1 MNWTIWRGYSF
12 LIATLLAAISLL
24 VPAAMPLASTLI
36 WLTALSGITLL
47 AGRARNQTLVLFGIG
62 LGGLI
67 YANLAG
73 QSIPWQALLASN
85 SVLLA
90 MLFAVSFL
98 ALVATPTSK
107 SKNRPLPTGNKG
119 LASTLLANHLF
130 GSVINISSVIVVGE
144 RLKNL
149 RPIDLPL
156 ASALSLSFGLCS
168 LWSPFFAS
176 MAYAMTLVPDM
187 SLYSVMLMGLPLSAV
202 GIAIIYWHQRQFNH
216 SLPGYPLKGRS
227 LMLPTLLAA
236 LVIIGHELWP
246 NLPIPKIIIISA
258 LLLVLVAL
266 LKEQRLQLIHKHC
279 QTRLGNYINESAIFL
294 AAGVFAVGLNQ
305 LLLVT
310 PIGLP
315 FTQYGPLEACIVLAL
330 GLTAGRL
337 GIHAI
342 MIMAVFNPLLQTLN
356 PAPDLLAFT
365 YLAIWAIG
373 MGFNPVS
380 GTLLTIQGNFGIKG
394 SQLVHYNTPQVTLLF
409 VLTCFSFWIYSVIS

>member
-1 MNWTIWRGYSF
+1 MGWTTWRGYSF
-12 LIATLLAAISLL
+12 LIATILAAISL
-24 VPAAMPLASTLI
+24 VMPAIMPLASGLI

-62 LGGLI
+62 VGGLS
-67 YANLAG
+67 YATLSG
-73 QSIPWQALLASN
+73 QSFPWQALLASN
-85 SVLLA
+85 SALLA

-98 ALVATPTSK
+98 ALVATPTNK
-107 SKNRPLPTGNKG
+107 SKNRTLPTGNKG

-149 RPIDLPL
+149 RSIDLPF

-176 MAYAMTLVPDM
+176 MAYAMALVPDM
-187 SLYSVMLMGLPLSAV
+187 SLYSVMAMGMPLSAV
-202 GIAIIYWHQRQFNH
+202 GMAIIYWHQRKFNIDK
-216 SLPGYPLKGRS
+216 PGYPLKGRS
-227 LMLPTLLAA
+227 LMLPSLLAT

-246 NLPIPKIIIISA
+246 SVPIPKIIIVSA
-258 LLLVLVAL
+258 LLLVLVVL

-305 LLLVT
+305 LLLVI
-310 PIGLP
+310 PISLP
-315 FTQYGPLEACIVLAL
+315 FTQYGPMEACIVLAL
-330 GLTAGRL
+330 GLAAGRL

-356 PAPDLLAFT
+356 PPADLLAFT
-365 YLAIWAIG
+365 YLCIWGIG

-394 SQLVHYNTPQVTLLF
+394 SDLVRYNTPLAMLLF
-409 VLTCFSFWIYSVIS
+409 LVACGSFWVYRL

>member
-1 MNWTIWRGYSF
+1 MNWNTWRGYSF
-12 LIATLLAAISLL
+12 LIATLLTAISLL
-24 VPAAMPLASTLI
+24 VPAAMPFASSLI

-187 SLYSVMLMGLPLSAV
+187 SLYSVMAMGMPLS
-202 GIAIIYWHQRQFNH
+202 GIGIGILYWHQRRFNQDQ
-216 SLPGYPLKGRS
+216 PGYPLKGRS

-236 LVIIGHELWP
+236 LVITGHELLP
-246 NLPIPKIIIISA
+246 SLPIPKIIIVSS
-258 LLLVLVAL
+258 LVLVIMVL
-266 LKEQRLQLIHKHC
+266 LKEQRLTLIHQHC

-305 LLLVT
+305 LLMVL
-310 PIGLP
+310 PISLP
-315 FTQYGPLEACIVLAL
+315 FTKYGPLEASIVLAL
-330 GLTAGRL
+330 GLAAGRL
-337 GIHAI
+337 GVHAI
-342 MIMAVFNPLLQTLN
+342 MIMAVFNPLLQTLDP
-356 PAPDLLAFT
+356 PADLLAFT
-365 YLAIWAIG
+365 YLCIWGVG

-394 SQLVHYNTPQVTLLF
+394 SDLVRYNTPLATVLFLVTC
-409 VLTCFSFWIYSVIS
+409 TSFWLYS

>member
-1 MNWTIWRGYSF
+1 MNWTTWRGYSF
-12 LIATLLAAISLL
+12 LVATLIAAISLA
-24 VPAAMPLASTLI
+24 VPAAMPLASALI

-62 LGGLI
+62 VGGLI

-73 QSIPWQALLASN
+73 QSIPWQSLLASN

-98 ALVATPTSK
+98 ALVATPTNK
-107 SKNRPLPTGNKG
+107 SKNRTLPTGNKG

-130 GSVINISSVIVVGE
+130 GSVINISSVIMVGE
-144 RLKNL
+144 RLKKL
-149 RPIDLPL
+149 RSIDLPF

-176 MAYAMTLVPDM
+176 MAYTMALVPDM
-187 SLYSVMLMGLPLSAV
+187 SLYSVMAMGIPLSAV
-202 GIAIIYWHQRQFNH
+202 GILILYWHQRQFNQD
-216 SLPGYPLKGRS
+216 LPGYPLKGRS
-227 LMLPTLLAA
+227 FMLPTLLAT

-246 NLPIPKIIIISA
+246 SLPIPKIIVVSA
-258 LLLVLVAL
+258 LVLVL
-266 LKEQRLQLIHKHC
+266 IVLVKEQRLHLIHQHC
-279 QTRLGNYINESAIFL
+279 QTRLGNYINETAIFL
-294 AAGVFAVGLNQ
+294 AAGVFSVGLNQ

-310 PIGLP
+310 PISLP

-330 GLTAGRL
+330 GLAAGRL

-356 PAPDLLAFT
+356 PPADLLAFT
-365 YLAIWAIG
+365 YLCIWGIG

-394 SQLVHYNTPQVTLLF
+394 SDLVRYNTPMATLLF
-409 VLTCFSFWIYSVIS
+409 AVTCTSFWLYA